1 MNRNLILGLMAVA
14 LTFAVVPSVWANP
27 VELKNIYAQVEAVPL
42 GAGEVYISA
51 RPDHSSYVKEST
63 GWGSVSAMK
72 ATLENNG
79 SDADGASMYEAVVQA
94 KPSEGYEFVCYSY
107 EPEFSNGI
115 FLAADIYREA
125 SSTNGD
131 TRQWTYAT
139 EAMGVNGTG
148 AIVNVVSP
156 LRDDGNS
163 DNPGKDKL
171 FNEGTWSDTPDRYIY
186 AVFRKIG
193 DTYPILDELLPV
205 EEITAGMKGEDNRM
219 YNTAGMSVNGDYK
232 GIVIRN
238 GRKYIRK

>member
-1 MNRNLILGLMAVA
+1 MNRIFTRRLMAVA
-14 LTFAVVPSVWANP
+14 LTFAAVQSVLANP

-79 SDADGASMYEAVVQA
+79 SDVDGASMYEAVVQA
-94 KPSEGYEFVCYSY
+94 KPAEGYEFVCYSY
-107 EPEFSNGI
+107 EAEFGNGI

-125 SSTNGD
+125 SSTNAD
-131 TRQWTYAT
+131 SRQWTYAT

-171 FNEGTWSDTPDRYIY
+171 FSEGTWSDTPDRYIY
-186 AVFRKIG
+186 AIFRKIG
-193 DTYPILDELLPV
+193 DTCPMLDELLPV
-205 EEITAGMKGEDNRM
+205 EETVADVKDEDNRM
-219 YNTAGMSVNGDYK
+219 YNTAGLFVSDDYK

-238 GRKYIRK
+238 GRKYIRI